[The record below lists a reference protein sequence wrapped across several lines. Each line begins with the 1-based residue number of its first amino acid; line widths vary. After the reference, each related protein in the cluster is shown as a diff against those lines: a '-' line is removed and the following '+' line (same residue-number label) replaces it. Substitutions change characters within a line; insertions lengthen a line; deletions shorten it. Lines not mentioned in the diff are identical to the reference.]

1 MKRSSPRSVPTTG
14 ALMATKTS
22 PSAAA
27 PIAAR
32 DHRVRTRPAGSVVNP
47 STP

>member
-14 ALMATKTS
+14 ALIATKTS

-32 DHRVRTRPAGSVVNP
+32 DHSATHAARRAAW
-47 STP
+47 